1 MYTRRSILLPKS
13 TTRNNMRNKL
23 LKLVAI
29 ATISLAIY
37 EAGRITKYNE
47 IRDRANISNQFGEG
61 YFTSLDLEEI
71 VEGYK

>member
-1 MYTRRSILLPKS
+1 
-13 TTRNNMRNKL
+13 MRNKII
-23 LKLVAI
+23 KLVLI
-29 ATISLAIY
+29 ACVTLAIY

-47 IRDRANISNQFGEG
+47 IRNRANISNEFGEG

>member
-1 MYTRRSILLPKS
+1 
-13 TTRNNMRNKL
+13 MRNKL

-61 YFTSLDLEEI
+61 YFTSLDVEEI

>member
-1 MYTRRSILLPKS
+1 
-13 TTRNNMRNKL
+13 MRNKL

>member
-1 MYTRRSILLPKS
+1 MYTRRSILLSKS

-23 LKLVAI
+23 LKLVVI
-29 ATISLAIY
+29 ACVSLAIY
-37 EAGRITKYNE
+37 EAGKITKYNE
-47 IRDRANISNQFGEG
+47 IRERANISNQFGEG